1 MRSDE
6 SGVAGFFEDLPVLA
20 FVLCGVMLLVSSG
33 IWASARIAEQREDEL
48 LKRLAERAA
57 DAIVETIAPAATDF
71 ELPTLQSIDRSN
83 LSEYIQSVLQTVH
96 FLVNLSTEGTASGWS
111 MLISDSYGG
120 EVSHTA
126 SASRLLNVRDGFG
139 LIVVLEVRL
148 IVWDD

>member
-33 IWASARIAEQREDEL
+33 IWTSVHLAEQREDEQ
-48 LKRLAERAA
+48 LKRLAERAI
-57 DAIVETIAPAATDF
+57 DAIVGTIAPAEMGF
-71 ELPTLQSIDRSN
+71 GLPTLQAIERSN
-83 LSEYIQSVLQTVH
+83 LSEHVQGLLRAVH
-96 FLVNLSTEGTASGWS
+96 YLVNVSTRGATSGWS
-111 MLISDSYGG
+111 ILLSDGRLG

-126 SASRLLNVRDGFG
+126 SASALLNVRDDTG
-139 LIVVLEVRL
+139 LIVILEVRL